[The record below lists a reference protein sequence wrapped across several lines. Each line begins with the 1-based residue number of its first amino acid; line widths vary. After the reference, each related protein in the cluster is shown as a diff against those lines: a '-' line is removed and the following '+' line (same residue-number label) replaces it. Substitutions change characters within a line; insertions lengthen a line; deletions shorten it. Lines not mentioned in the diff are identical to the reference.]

1 MTHSFPRRRSSSLPP
16 AGPREVSYRTL
27 PATSA
32 LAIAASI
39 RFDDTSWIE
48 AAFAAVHAVLDGH
61 GAAAAGPDGA
71 LYSDAF
77 FTEGEGEV
85 VAFVPVGVD
94 SLAVDLTDASGRV
107 RAIQLPATRVAV
119 MVHEGPFEDLDQTYG
134 ALGTVLADLAIGAD
148 GPIREIYVA
157 EDLAEVCWPLRGA

>member
-1 MTHSFPRRRSSSLPP
+1 MIRRPPRSTRTYPLFPYTTLFRS
-16 AGPREVSYRTL
+16 R
-27 PATSA
+27 
-32 LAIAASI
+32 
-39 RFDDTSWIE
+39 
-48 AAFAAVHAVLDGH
+48 
-61 GAAAAGPDGA
+61 
-71 LYSDAF
+71 
-77 FTEGEGEV
+77 EGEGGV

-94 SLAVDLTDASGRV
+94 ALAVDLTDASGRV